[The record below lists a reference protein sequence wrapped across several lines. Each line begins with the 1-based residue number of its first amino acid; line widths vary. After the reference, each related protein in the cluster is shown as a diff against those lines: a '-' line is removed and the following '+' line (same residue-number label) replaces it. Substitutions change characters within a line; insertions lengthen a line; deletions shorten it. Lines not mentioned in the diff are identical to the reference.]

1 MTADQIHPES
11 HLPLT
16 VPVFHILLSLA
27 DRELH
32 GYRIIADIA
41 DRTGGE
47 VRLTASTLYAALKRL
62 LEFRLVEEL
71 TDRPDPSQDDKR
83 RRYYAITPLGREVL
97 QLEAARLA
105 RCAEMA
111 RAKRM
116 LPASE
121 GSR

>member
-1 MTADQIHPES
+1 MNAPDSSPEA

-16 VPVFHILLSLA
+16 VPVFHILLSLS
-27 DRELH
+27 DSELH

-41 DRTGGE
+41 QRTHGD
-47 VRLTASTLYAALKRL
+47 VTLTASTLYAALKRL
-62 LEFRLVEEL
+62 LESGLVEEL
-71 TDRPDPSQDDKR
+71 ADRPDPAHDDKR
-83 RRYYAITPLGREVL
+83 RRYYGITSLGRDVL

-111 RAKRM
+111 RAKQM

-121 GSR
+121 SFR

>member
-1 MTADQIHPES
+1 MNPPDSSPEA

-16 VPVFHILLSLA
+16 VPVFHILLSLS

-41 DRTGGE
+41 ERTDGD
-47 VRLTASTLYAALKRL
+47 VALTASTLYAALKRL
-62 LEFRLVEEL
+62 LESGLVEEL
-71 TDRPDPSQDDKR
+71 ADRPDPTEDDRR
-83 RRYYAITPLGREVL
+83 RRYYGITSLGRDVL

-111 RAKRM
+111 RAKHM

-121 GSR
+121 SFR